1 MIGDLGD
8 TNLEEM
14 IQNMMGNIDQNDP
27 LMA

>member
-27 LMA
+27 FMA